1 MCIRDSVA
9 AVEDPVVAG
18 FDHPGELGV
27 AEAVDGGHRGDLE
40 RSGHLGLPELGDFD
54 VGIKSGQTLLRHHRR
69 GAIEV
74 VTGSRVRPEDPS
86 PRLQRAPD
94 RPRIGVIGVEVGHQ
108 GHVHRSGWWRK
119 LPGDL
124 LDEGS
129 EGTPLFEQVDDQA
142 VVVECQL
149 NAGPPKPPDFD
160 FFFHA
165 RTYSIRSFA
174 NDRSIAIIAGM
185 SPRASASAA
194 AETRSGIVEAAV
206 NQASVEG
213 LESVTIGRLAG
224 RLEMSK
230 AGVIGPFG
238 SKENLQL
245 ATLDAA
251 IGRFRRDVWEPVEDL
266 EPGLTR
272 LEAVCEAWLKHL
284 TGKTFPGGCFLTQTA
299 AEFDGREGPVRDKIA
314 DYSRLW
320 EKVLA
325 KEVRT
330 AVADGEL
337 PGDTDPGQ
345 VAFELNALAQGTNQ
359 AIQLR
364 GESDAR
370 KRGRRAMNRAIGID

>member
-1 MCIRDSVA
+1 MV
-9 AVEDPVVAG
+9 
-18 FDHPGELGV
+18 
-27 AEAVDGGHRGDLE
+27 
-40 RSGHLGLPELGDFD
+40 
-54 VGIKSGQTLLRHHRR
+54 
-69 GAIEV
+69 
-74 VTGSRVRPEDPS
+74 
-86 PRLQRAPD
+86 
-94 RPRIGVIGVEVGHQ
+94 
-108 GHVHRSGWWRK
+108 
-119 LPGDL
+119 
-124 LDEGS
+124 
-129 EGTPLFEQVDDQA
+129 
-142 VVVECQL
+142 
-149 NAGPPKPPDFD
+149 
-160 FFFHA
+160 

-224 RLEMSK
+224 KLEMSK

-330 AVADGEL
+330 AVANGEL